1 MNLYS
6 VMLVDDEEEV
16 IQIIMKKLDWASM
29 GFRIAGYAHNGA
41 EALELAEEC
50 QPFGCLPN
58 HVVGKG
64 VIKEIRHQYP
74 LANIV
79 AIDYD
84 PGASEVNQL
93 NRIKL
98 MLSTAQKNLNKQ

>member
-50 QPFGCLPN
+50 QPAGTEQEAEGTLPF
-58 HVVGKG
+58 
-64 VIKEIRHQYP
+64 
-74 LANIV
+74 
-79 AIDYD
+79 D
-84 PGASEVNQL
+84 PDHHFF
-93 NRIKL
+93 RF
-98 MLSTAQKNLNKQ
+98 

>member
-50 QPFGCLPN
+50 QPD
-58 HVVGKG
+58 VVMTD
-64 VIKEIRHQYP
+64 IKMPYMDGLELSRRLKERYP
-74 LANIV
+74 
-79 AIDYD
+79 
-84 PGASEVNQL
+84 
-93 NRIKL
+93 
-98 MLSTAQKNLNKQ
+98 STGSSFFPVLTNLNMQRKPSGLRWRNTS